1 MLFGFSFFPD
11 FVLLALGAL
20 VLLVFAFAALVFW
33 KEKEA
38 RAFRVALLL
47 AVVGGALLAVW
58 PFLPGGIVLL
68 HVKYV
73 VLFLILGAA
82 LLLFFPVSLFRKMPV
97 DDPAAQ
103 LDERDVMFSRNELRR
118 DTKHFEE
125 YYRRHPEKREADE
138 RFRKNPG
145 LLSEDARY
153 FLDSAFKVAESNF
166 DVVERLN
173 KEVVFPA
180 RQEPKALDPA
190 RTMHFMKQWM
200 KRLGVHSL
208 GVTGLKDYH
217 LYSHR
222 GRGAAYG
229 QEVKNQHPRAIAFTV
244 EMEEDFTRTA
254 PGGPV
259 IIESS
264 QQYLRSGTI
273 ALQLAGWIAKMGYE
287 ARAHLDGNYEL
298 ICPLVARDAG
308 LGEIGRMGLL
318 MTPRLGPRVRIAVVT
333 TNMPLPENSYRPNR
347 SVIDFCHLCKKC
359 ADVCPS
365 ASISKEDRKEIDG
378 VLRWQ
383 IDSESCFTYWT
394 LAGTDCG
401 RCMAACP
408 YSHPDNALHNFI
420 RWGIQH
426 FYFFRRFA
434 LKMDDFFYGR
444 KPKSGKIPSWLFLS
458 KS

>member
-1 MLFGFSFFPD
+1 M
-11 FVLLALGAL
+11 
-20 VLLVFAFAALVFW
+20 LVFAFAALVFW
-33 KEKEA
+33 MEKEA
-38 RAFRVALLL
+38 RAFRVALLSAL
-47 AVVGGALLAVW
+47 VGGSLLAVW
-58 PFLPGGIVLL
+58 PFLPGGTLL
-68 HVKYV
+68 LYLKYV
-73 VLFLILGAA
+73 VLFLILGGTAV
-82 LLLFFPVSLFRKMPV
+82 LFFPVRLLQQLRM
-97 DDPAAQ
+97 DDPAVQ

-118 DTKHFEE
+118 DSNRFEE

-145 LLSEDARY
+145 LLSEKARY
-153 FLDSAFKVAESNF
+153 YLDSAFKVAESNF

-180 RQEPKALDPA
+180 QQEPKVMDPA
-190 RTMHFMKQWM
+190 RTLYFLKQGG

-208 GVTGLKDYH
+208 GVTELKDYH

-229 QEVKNQHPRAIAFTV
+229 EEVDNRHPRAIAFTV

-273 ALQLAGWIAKMGYE
+273 ALQLAGWISRMGYD

-298 ICPLVARDAG
+298 VCPLVARDAG

-333 TNMPLPENSYRPNR
+333 TNMPLPENNYRPNR
-347 SVIDFCHLCKKC
+347 PVIDFCRLCKKC

-444 KPKSGKIPSWLFLS
+444 KPKSGKIPSWLYLS
-458 KS
+458 ES

>member
-103 LDERDVMFSRNELRR
+103 LDERDLMFSRNELRR

-190 RTMHFMKQWM
+190 R
-200 KRLGVHSL
+200 
-208 GVTGLKDYH
+208 
-217 LYSHR
+217 
-222 GRGAAYG
+222 
-229 QEVKNQHPRAIAFTV
+229 
-244 EMEEDFTRTA
+244 
-254 PGGPV
+254 
-259 IIESS
+259 
-264 QQYLRSGTI
+264 
-273 ALQLAGWIAKMGYE
+273 
-287 ARAHLDGNYEL
+287 
-298 ICPLVARDAG
+298 
-308 LGEIGRMGLL
+308 
-318 MTPRLGPRVRIAVVT
+318 
-333 TNMPLPENSYRPNR
+333 
-347 SVIDFCHLCKKC
+347 
-359 ADVCPS
+359 
-365 ASISKEDRKEIDG
+365 
-378 VLRWQ
+378 
-383 IDSESCFTYWT
+383 
-394 LAGTDCG
+394 
-401 RCMAACP
+401 
-408 YSHPDNALHNFI
+408 
-420 RWGIQH
+420 
-426 FYFFRRFA
+426 
-434 LKMDDFFYGR
+434 
-444 KPKSGKIPSWLFLS
+444 
-458 KS
+458 